1 MSEEA
6 SEKPL
11 VEKLHDVIS
20 PLKEMEH
27 YSRSNIE
34 KLSQLWLTLDD
45 ELKQQEFA
53 AKMSDLLATQNAFQ
67 DKVVELS
74 SAMEIECNRLVQ
86 EGQTT

>member
-6 SEKPL
+6 PEKTL
-11 VEKLHDVIS
+11 AEKLHDVIS

-45 ELKQQEFA
+45 ELKQKAFA
-53 AKMSDLLATQNAFQ
+53 AKMSDLLGCQNAFQ

-74 SAMEIECNRLVQ
+74 SDLDIECNRLAQ
-86 EGQTT
+86 EGKAA